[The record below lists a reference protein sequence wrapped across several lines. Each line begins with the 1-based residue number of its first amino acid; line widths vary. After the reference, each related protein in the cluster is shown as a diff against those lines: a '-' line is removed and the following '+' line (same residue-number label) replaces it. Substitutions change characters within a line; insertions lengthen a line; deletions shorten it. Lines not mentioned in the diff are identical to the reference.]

1 MGIQRDFQLNLN
13 SPEMRSFAETRSET
27 HLDVPVVPPGGY
39 HPSSV
44 DPKTIDTVDRRPDG
58 GPISLAFV
66 EVHYFDVVQG
76 VDRRDPDPDKWNHG
90 TVIGNFTATIPIE
103 QPIALTLKARLF
115 VQDGIEQ
122 ALRDAIEAA
131 FRGFTWPGSGDP
143 DDYMVQALAAAPGV
157 SAGMFRVQIGA
168 EIDKIGGLISHRED
182 LDAKLALYEDQAE
195 GEIFD
200 RNGKGSPIHG
210 DPGYFQSRKIAARF
224 IRSDTLDDVPS
235 IPPGP
240 YEIEVPE
247 ADAPDAI
254 SRIVS
259 HEAES
264 IGCSAQLFEFKTWKI
279 ASLVHF
285 PEFMIEWV
293 PISIDI
299 GCGVHIVLSVPV
311 LRIRWSDLYLFAY
324 ARYPKDLGQLAE
336 DAFLDCLW
344 QSVLAG
350 AVVGIALGNFPS
362 ALAAFKALLSEC
374 LKSKFKQFISCMIP
388 GLSIDKV
395 VTSDWA

>member
-13 SPEMRSFAETRSET
+13 SPEIRSFATSSDR
-27 HLDVPVVPPGGY
+27 HLDLPVVPPAGY
-39 HPSSV
+39 HPASV
-44 DPKTIDTVDRRPDG
+44 APKMIDEVHQGPDG
-58 GPISLAFV
+58 RPIALVSV
-66 EVHYFDVVQG
+66 EVQYFDVVQG
-76 VDRRDPDPDKWNHG
+76 VDRQDPDPQKWNHG
-90 TVIGNFTATIPIE
+90 TVIGNFTATVPFE
-103 QPIALTLKARLF
+103 QPVALTLTANLLI
-115 VQDGIEQ
+115 QEGIEQ
-122 ALRDAIEAA
+122 RFSDAIEAA
-131 FRGFTWPGSGDP
+131 FLGFTWPDSGDP
-143 DDYMVQALAAAPGV
+143 DDYMVKALAAAPGV

-168 EIDKIGGLISHRED
+168 EIDKMGDPIAHEED
-182 LDAKLALYEDQAE
+182 LDTKLALHEDQAE

-200 RNGKGSPIHG
+200 RNGKGRPFHG
-210 DPGYFQSRKIAARF
+210 EPDYFRSRKIAARF
-224 IRSDTLDDVPS
+224 IRSDTLDSVPS

-247 ADAPDAI
+247 ADAPDVI
-254 SRIVS
+254 SRIVDG
-259 HEAES
+259 EAER
-264 IGCSAQLFEFKTWKI
+264 IGCSAQLYDFKTWKI

-293 PISIDI
+293 PYSIDI
-299 GCGVHIVLSVPV
+299 GCGVHIILSVPV

-350 AVVGIALGNFPS
+350 AVVGIALGNFPA